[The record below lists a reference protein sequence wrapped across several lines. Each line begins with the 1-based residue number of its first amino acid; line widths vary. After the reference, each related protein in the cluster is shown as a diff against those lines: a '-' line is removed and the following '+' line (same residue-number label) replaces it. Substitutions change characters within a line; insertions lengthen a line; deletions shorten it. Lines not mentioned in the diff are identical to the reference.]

1 MKQADLPEVYFM
13 TDSTAGVSSYHLWM
27 RYLPILGKVDTWL
40 CAGAK
45 SSYNLSFL
53 SLNQE

>member
-13 TDSTAGVSSYHLWM
+13 TDSTTGVSSYHLWM
-27 RYLPILGKVDTWL
+27 RYFPILGKVDTWL